1 MKQKKNFIR
10 STMIKRD
17 YKYLANKL
25 DRVRPIKLE
34 DKPRYPEWLQ
44 LLWVAGVMAVVF
56 VGFWSG
62 I

>member
-1 MKQKKNFIR
+1 
-10 STMIKRD
+10 MIKHD

-25 DRVRPIKLE
+25 DRVRPIKLD

-44 LLWVAGVMAVVF
+44 LLWVAGVMAVVL

-62 I
+62 L